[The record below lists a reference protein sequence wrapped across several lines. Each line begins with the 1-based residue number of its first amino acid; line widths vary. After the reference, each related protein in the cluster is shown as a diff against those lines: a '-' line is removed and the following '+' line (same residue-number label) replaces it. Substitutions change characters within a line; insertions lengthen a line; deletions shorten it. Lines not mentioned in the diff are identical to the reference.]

1 MILYLMWWEMGH
13 LRELHEI
20 EIYKITPKNFTGRL
34 VVIACYV
41 EILLGQDKYCD
52 FKTKALKILSYL
64 ELA

>member
-1 MILYLMWWEMGH
+1 MGH

-41 EILLGQDKYCD
+41 EILLGQEKYCD
-52 FKTKALKILSYL
+52 FKTKALKIL
-64 ELA
+64 